1 MYLQYSGSFLGE
13 EDWTPEISIFYI
25 FGHFSDSLNHNETTK
40 TFKRFWLG

>member
-25 FGHFSDSLNHNETTK
+25 FWLFSDTLNHNEIRK
-40 TFKRFWLG
+40 TIRGFCLG